1 LRVLQVVFPEPGHA
15 NPNLALA
22 AQLIGAGHETAI
34 FSLQEDLAP
43 RLAAIGLGCRSE
55 HVRNADPRT
64 ATSVRTD
71 RGSVFVEM
79 TRDVRL
85 YKRWLRYV
93 LLDLVERQIPEL
105 RAMVRDF
112 APDVLCVDPLGY
124 AGVIVA
130 ETEHIAWAAIGT
142 QLAALAPPSWSC
154 DYVDILRDQH
164 ERRAQLFARHGV
176 RVDFRLGDAVSPWL
190 NTVPTTEVHFPP
202 SLARNDHAVFVGP
215 CVLTQRGSAE
225 TQAFPWSRLRP
236 DRRKIYVAG
245 GTQFAFS
252 DDLLR
257 RIDAAVSDEAQLV
270 MVRSAPGSEPLAVSP
285 DTVVVGHAPQ
295 LELLEVVDAMVS
307 HGGVSSIVECM
318 RAGKPAYVIPLGHEQ
333 PIQAFL
339 TEAIGAGCRLAES
352 ASVAELRDAIM
363 GLLDAGATARRCAE
377 ISRSLRD
384 RDGPA
389 TITGLLERLVATRQ
403 PIRPGATRVEGR

>member
-15 NPNLALA
+15 NPNLAVA
-22 AQLIGAGHETAI
+22 AQLIDAGHVTAI

-43 RLAAIGLGCRSE
+43 RLAAIGLDCQSE

-64 ATSVRTD
+64 ATTPRTN

-85 YKRWLRYV
+85 YKRWLRYA
-93 LLDLVERQIPEL
+93 LLDLVDRQIPEL
-105 RAMVRDF
+105 RAMVRSF
-112 APDVLCVDPLGY
+112 APDVLCVDPLAY

-130 ETEHIAWAAIGT
+130 ETEHLPWVALGT
-142 QLAALAPPSWSC
+142 QLAALAPPSWTC

-164 ERRAQLFARHGV
+164 ERRSALFARHGV
-176 RVDFRLGDAVSPWL
+176 RVDFRLGDVVSPWL
-190 NTVPTTEVHFPP
+190 NAVPTTEAHFPP
-202 SLARNDHAVFVGP
+202 SLAQHDHAIFVGP
-215 CVLTQRGSAE
+215 CVLTQRSPAE

-236 DRRKIYVAG
+236 DRRKLYVAG

-257 RIDAAVSDEAQLV
+257 RIDAAVSDELQLV
-270 MVRSAPGSEPLAVSP
+270 MVRSAPGTEPLNVSS
-285 DTVVVGHAPQ
+285 DTVVVGNAPQ

-318 RAGKPAYVIPLGHEQ
+318 RAGKPVCVIPLGHEQ
-333 PIQAFL
+333 AIQAFL
-339 TEAIGAGCRLAES
+339 TEAIGAGCRLRES
-352 ASVAELRDAIM
+352 ASVAELRAAIL
-363 GLLDAGATARRCAE
+363 GLLDTDAPARRCAE

-384 RDGPA
+384 HDGPA
-389 TITGLLERLVATRQ
+389 TLVGLLEQLVATRQ
-403 PIRPGATRVEGR
+403 PIRPGATRVGGR